1 METQE
6 VADFLMQNA
15 YAADALHGDLSQAQ
29 RDTVMKK
36 FRLKTLIFLVCNR
49 RSSEGLM

>member
-6 VADFLMQNA
+6 VADFLMQNG

-29 RDTVMKK
+29 RDTVMKNSVW
-36 FRLKTLIFLVCNR
+36 KTLIF
-49 RSSEGLM
+49 